1 MGECVDMQGKKSGI
15 PVMIWQKRLEFQ
27 TKKGIT
33 KAGIPTPSIGGG
45 PLFSGIAH
53 CRQNVQYYNIFKQ
66 FRIVNYHAHILYQ
79 HEQMH
84 KKSTNKPRFGSVVH
98 EIVCCI

>member
-1 MGECVDMQGKKSGI
+1 LSKKVWNSSSLYDKCLEKKYGIPPPSMGECVDMQGKKSGI

-53 CRQNVQYYNIFKQ
+53 
-66 FRIVNYHAHILYQ
+66 
-79 HEQMH
+79 
-84 KKSTNKPRFGSVVH
+84 
-98 EIVCCI
+98 

>member
-53 CRQNVQYYNIFKQ
+53 
-66 FRIVNYHAHILYQ
+66 
-79 HEQMH
+79 
-84 KKSTNKPRFGSVVH
+84 
-98 EIVCCI
+98 

>member
-53 CRQNVQYYNIFKQ
+53 FSQPPP
-66 FRIVNYHAHILYQ
+66 ILTP
-79 HEQMH
+79 MTLLDN
-84 KKSTNKPRFGSVVH
+84 SNR
-98 EIVCCI
+98 C

>member
-45 PLFSGIAH
+45 PLFSGIAQ
-53 CRQNVQYYNIFKQ
+53 CG
-66 FRIVNYHAHILYQ
+66 HASYAITGRSLT
-79 HEQMH
+79 
-84 KKSTNKPRFGSVVH
+84 KRDGPDA
-98 EIVCCI
+98 